1 MFKRTPHT
9 TIGTKT
15 KLVMRHFAFLFVF
28 VFSSFFS
35 FSQGLTQTIK
45 GTVIDKQSQTP
56 LPGAVVQ
63 LTDST
68 RKYAVA
74 DENGFYKLNQVSIG
88 RVNLKITYTG
98 YKQKQITV
106 VLNSGKETVLNVELE
121 ENVIQGQ
128 EVVVTAEQDK
138 TKTNNRMSTVS
149 SRVFSA
155 EEAGRYAGSRND
167 PARMAANFAG
177 VSGANDSRNDII
189 IRGNSPL
196 GILWH
201 LNGLDIPNPNHFGSA
216 GSTGG
221 PISILNNNTLDNS
234 DFMTGAFASDYSNA
248 TAGVFDL
255 KMREGNNEK
264 HEFLGQV
271 GFNGFEVGAEGP
283 FNKKK
288 NATFLVNYR
297 YSTLSIFKALNI
309 DFGTGAAVPQYQDLT
324 FKTDFK
330 TKAGK
335 FSFWG
340 IGGLSYVALLEKDK
354 VQGKDLYGYSARDT
368 YFRSNIG
375 ASGITHTIL
384 FKNNA
389 YLKTNIGIS
398 GQYNNI
404 IADRIDTAFKT
415 PNNTKPEYRNTTR
428 NIIYSANTIYNK
440 KVNSRNFVNA
450 GLFYDIY
457 NTLFVDS
464 TDNYF
469 GYNTFEVLRDYKGT
483 TSMARAFLQW
493 QHKFTNTLTFNSGV
507 SSQYFLLNQKY
518 SIEPRIGL
526 KYEITSKQSLS
537 LGGGM
542 HSQLQP
548 LYVYFASVTDS
559 NGVRTE
565 TNKDLDFT
573 RAVHGV
579 LAYDVTFNTSF
590 RLKTEFYYQYIYNAP
605 VDNFSSAFS
614 ALNLGA
620 DFNSPNVANLVSKG
634 EGLNYGVEITLEKF
648 YSKGYYFLFT
658 TSLFESKYKASDKVL
673 RNTAFNGNYV
683 FNLLGGKEFKL
694 SQKASITI
702 DVRATYA
709 GGKRYVP
716 INLPASITYGDEVRD
731 WSQAYVNKYPDYFR
745 MDVKPG
751 FKLSTKRLTHEWSVD
766 IQNIT
771 KHENIFQQTYDLANK
786 QIKTDYQL
794 RFFVIPQYRILF

>member
-1 MFKRTPHT
+1 MMK
-9 TIGTKT
+9 
-15 KLVMRHFAFLFVF
+15 HFAFLIVLS
-28 VFSSFFS
+28 VVSISSFA
-35 FSQGLTQTIK
+35 QGITQTIK

-63 LTDST
+63 LTDSSK
-68 RKYAVA
+68 KYSVT
-74 DENGFYKLNQVSIG
+74 DENGFYKITQVQIG
-88 RVNLKITYTG
+88 RVNLKVTYTG
-98 YKQKQITV
+98 YKQKQFTV
-106 VLNSGKETVLNVELE
+106 LLNSGKETVMNVELE

-128 EVVVTAEQDK
+128 EIEIVAEQDK
-138 TKTNNRMSTVS
+138 TKTNNKMSTVS
-149 SRVFSA
+149 SRLFSA

-196 GILWH
+196 GILWR

-288 NATFLVNYR
+288 NATYLVNYR

-354 VQGKDLYGYSARDT
+354 KQGKDLYGYSARDT

-375 ASGITHTIL
+375 ASGVSHTIL
-384 FKNNA
+384 FKNNS
-389 YLKTNIGIS
+389 YLRTNVGIS

-415 PNNTKPEYRNTTR
+415 PDNKKPEYRNTTR
-428 NIIYSANTIYNK
+428 NIIYSINTIYNK
-440 KVNSRNFVNA
+440 KVNSRNFMNA
-450 GLFYDIY
+450 GVFYDMY

-464 TDNYF
+464 TDILF
-469 GYNTFEVLRDYKGT
+469 GYHTFKILRDYKGK
-483 TSMARAFLQW
+483 TSMIRAFTQW
-493 QHKFTNTLTFNSGV
+493 QHKFTEDLTLNTGL
-507 SSQYFLLNQKY
+507 SSQYFLLNGKY
-518 SIEPRIGL
+518 SIEPRLGL
-526 KYEITSKQSLS
+526 KYAITSKQSLS

-548 LYVYFASVTDS
+548 LYVYFASKTDS

-565 TNKDLDFT
+565 TNKNLDFT
-573 RAVHGV
+573 RAIHGV
-579 LAYDVTFNTSF
+579 VAYDLTFSNSF
-590 RLKTEFYYQYIYNAP
+590 RLKSELYYQYIYNAP
-605 VDNFSSAFS
+605 VDNYSSAFS

-620 DFNSPNVANLVSKG
+620 DFNSPNIANLVSKG
-634 EGLNYGVEITLEKF
+634 KGYNYGLELTLEKF

-658 TSLFESKYKASDKVL
+658 TSLFESKYRASDHVL

-694 SQKASITI
+694 SQKASISL

-716 INLPASITYGDEVRD
+716 INLAASIAYGDEVKD

-751 FKLSTKRLTHEWSVD
+751 FKLSTKHLTHEWSVD

-771 KHENIFQQTYDLANK
+771 KHENIFQQTYDLVNK

>member
-1 MFKRTPHT
+1 MRYFV
-9 TIGTKT
+9 IGI
-15 KLVMRHFAFLFVF
+15 LLFISGSV
-28 VFSSFFS
+28 SA
-35 FSQGLTQTIK
+35 QTITQNIK
-45 GTVIDKQSQTP
+45 GMVIDKQSQTP
-56 LPGAVVQ
+56 LPGVVIQ
-63 LTDST
+63 VLDST
-68 RKYAVA
+68 KKYALT
-74 DENGFYKLNQVSIG
+74 DENGYYKITQVPIG
-88 RVNLKITYTG
+88 RVNIKATYTG
-98 YKQKQITV
+98 YKQKQLTV
-106 VLNSGKETVLNVELE
+106 VLNAGKETVLNIDLE
-121 ENVIQGQ
+121 ENVIQGE
-128 EVVVTAEQDK
+128 EVEVIAEQDK
-138 TKTNNRMSTVS
+138 TKTNNKMSTVS

-155 EEAGRYAGSRND
+155 EEASRYAGSRND

-196 GILWH
+196 GILWR

-255 KMREGNNEK
+255 RMREGNNEK
-264 HEFLGQV
+264 HEFLSQV
-271 GFNGFEVGAEGP
+271 GFNGFELGAEGP

-288 NATFLVNYR
+288 NATYMVNYR
-297 YSTLSIFKALNI
+297 YSTLSVFKALNI
-309 DFGTGAAVPQYQDLT
+309 DFGTGAAIPQYQDLT

-330 TKAGK
+330 TKVGK

-340 IGGLSYVALLEKDK
+340 IGGLSYIALLEKDK
-354 VQGKDLYGYSARDT
+354 IQGKDLYGYSARDT

-375 ASGITHTIL
+375 ASGISHTIL
-384 FKNNA
+384 LKNNA
-389 YLKTNIGIS
+389 YLKTNIGVS

-415 PNNTKPEYRNTTR
+415 VDNKKPEYRNTTK
-428 NIIYSANTIYNK
+428 NIIYSVNTIYNK
-440 KVNSRNFVNA
+440 KINSRNFVN
-450 GLFYDIY
+450 GGVFYDFY

-469 GYNTFEVLRDYKGT
+469 GYNTFEVLRNYTGQ
-483 TSMARAFLQW
+483 TSMARGFIQW
-493 QHKFTNTLTFNSGV
+493 QHKFNDDLTLNSGV
-507 SSQYFLLNQKY
+507 SSQYFLLNNKY
-518 SIEPRIGL
+518 SVEPRLGL
-526 KYEITSKQSLS
+526 KYNISMKQSLS
-537 LGGGM
+537 IGGGM

-548 LYVYFASVTDS
+548 LYVYFASQTFT
-559 NGVRTE
+559 NGTRIE
-565 TNKDLDFT
+565 TNKELDFT
-573 RAVHGV
+573 RAIHGII
-579 LAYDVTFNTSF
+579 AYDNSFSSNF
-590 RLKTEFYYQYIYNAP
+590 RLKTEVYYQYIYNAP
-605 VDNFSSAFS
+605 VSNTASAFS

-620 DFNSPNVANLVSKG
+620 DFNSPNVVNLVSKG
-634 EGLNYGVEITLEKF
+634 EGLNYGLEITLEKF
-648 YSKGYYFLFT
+648 YSKGFYFLFT

-694 SQKASITI
+694 SQKATLSI

-716 INLPASITYGDEVRD
+716 IDLPASIAYGDEVRD
-731 WSQAYVNKYPDYFR
+731 WTQAYVNKYPDYFR

-751 FKLSTKRLTHEWSVD
+751 FKLNTKRLTHEWSVD